1 MGGLSDKVQFNVSIK
16 GSIGHDHL
24 HLIGWICGQMRQRS
38 LYGYN
43 RPIAQYA
50 PQTWSEVPEEHW
62 DQCKFDGKIITIPED
77 QYTQWV
83 NHGFYYRGDWAEEFG
98 ITEPIRHWDTLG
110 EYLQKVKDIKG
121 VIPYDVAGS
130 KANEILDYWMA
141 AYTDS
146 ICLEIPGNIFY
157 SKSYDD
163 LYTVYSPIFDDTMV
177 EMAKKM
183 KEWGDAGY

>member
-1 MGGLSDKVQFNVSIK
+1 MDITDLLPK
-16 GSIGHDHL
+16 
-24 HLIGWICGQMRQRS
+24 
-38 LYGYN
+38 
-43 RPIAQYA
+43 YA

-62 DQCKFDGKIITIPED
+62 DQCKFNGRIITIPED

-83 NHGFYYRGDWAEEFG
+83 NHGFYYRGDWAREFG

-110 EYLQKVKDIKG
+110 EYLQKVKDVKG

-146 ICLEIPGNIFY
+146 F
-157 SKSYDD
+157 
-163 LYTVYSPIFDDTMV
+163 V
-177 EMAKKM
+177 
-183 KEWGDAGY
+183 